1 MNPDDLIRIARHLA
15 TGGAGASFGRPSQ
28 ADLHRA
34 VSAAYYALFHAPAK
48 PICADMLIGST
59 RSRRS
64 QQAWRQTY
72 RAPDHRFA
80 KNRCSPSEISR
91 FPSEIRIFANAFV
104 EFQNRRHT
112 ADYDPLPDPE
122 ATFIR
127 SDVLKFIDTSEQAI
141 DLLNSADE
149 THRRA
154 FAAHVLFP
162 VRTP

>member
-28 ADLHRA
+28 ADLRRA
-34 VSAAYYALFHAPAK
+34 VSAAYYALFHALASN
-48 PICADMLIGST
+48 CADMLIGST
-59 RSRRS
+59 PSRRS

-80 KNRCSPSEISR
+80 KNRCSPSEVSP
-91 FPSEIRIFANAFV
+91 FPPEIRAFANAFV
-104 EFQNRRHT
+104 ELQNRRHT

-122 ATFIR
+122 DTFKR
-127 SDVLKFIDTSEQAI
+127 FDVLKLIDASERAI

-162 VRTP
+162 VRKP

>member
-15 TGGAGASFGRPSQ
+15 TGRAGASFGRPSQ
-28 ADLHRA
+28 ADLRRA
-34 VSAAYYALFHAPAK
+34 VSTAYHALFHALASN
-48 PICADMLIGST
+48 CADMLIGST

-72 RAPDHRFA
+72 RAPEHRFA

-104 EFQNRRHT
+104 ELQNRRHT

-127 SDVLKFIDTSEQAI
+127 SDVLKLIDTSEQAI

-162 VRTP
+162 VRKP